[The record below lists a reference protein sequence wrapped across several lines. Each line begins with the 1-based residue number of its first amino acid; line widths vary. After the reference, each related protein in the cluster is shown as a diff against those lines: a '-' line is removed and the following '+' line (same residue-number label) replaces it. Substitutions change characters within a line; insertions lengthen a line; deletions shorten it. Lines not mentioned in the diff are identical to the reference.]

1 MKPSTQV
8 LVVDDERFF
17 REAIREVLDGIE
29 VKCVLAADGAEAL
42 DAAGDESI
50 GVVILDIQLPDQS
63 GLEVFRQLRD
73 TRPDLRVI
81 ILSAHT
87 DQETV
92 LEALRLGAFDYL
104 AKPIHE
110 EELAL
115 AVRRALE
122 TFGIAS
128 GWSRLRRRIG
138 LLEETL
144 EELWE
149 TARDADEDEGTV
161 SLREGAVQAVSE
173 ILGAAKTS
181 LMLLDEEGT
190 ALRVAATRGF
200 KISPSEM
207 EEVPIGEGVAGMALA
222 RSEPIVVADV
232 AADERFAGRAPDDRY
247 ASNSFAV
254 APLAAGARVLGVL
267 CATER
272 TSGEPFDAE
281 DLALMRI
288 MSVQLAQM
296 LDVRR
301 GPAEVGEHERAVE
314 EPGEEAAP
322 TVTAGE
328 ARPEAE
334 LARAICEAVTAEVE
348 PARILEA
355 ALRPVAETL
364 RAAPV
369 SLYLVDAEQGD
380 LVREAECDRGTRS
393 DRPAL
398 PSGLGLTGTVLET
411 GNLIASDDPAADPRF
426 DAGVDTPEDGGAGPL
441 LCGPL
446 RFRGKALGIFR
457 AFPERPEDASPGV
470 GEVLAAALSAA
481 VRNVLLYRSLV
492 DTIEEVARARR
503 EGLRGAG

>member
-1 MKPSTQV
+1 MSPSTQV
-8 LVVDDERFF
+8 LVVDDEKFF
-17 REAIREVLDGIE
+17 REAIRDVLDGAE
-29 VKCVLAADGAEAL
+29 VKCVLAATGAEAL
-42 DAAGDESI
+42 EAAGDPSI

-144 EELWE
+144 EELWQ
-149 TARDADEDEGTV
+149 TAREAEADQGAQ
-161 SLREGAVQAVSE
+161 SLREGAVQALSE
-173 ILGAAKTS
+173 VLGAAKTS
-181 LMLLDEEGT
+181 LMLLDEDGT
-190 ALRVAATRGF
+190 ALWVAASRGF
-200 KISPSEM
+200 KISPAEVD
-207 EEVPIGEGVAGMALA
+207 EVPIGEGVAGMVLA
-222 RSEPIVVADV
+222 RSEPILVGDV
-232 AADERFAGRAPDDRY
+232 NADERFAGRAPGGRY
-247 ASNSFAV
+247 TSNSFAV

-272 TSGEPFDAE
+272 SSGEPFDQE

-288 MSVQLAQM
+288 LSVQLAQM
-296 LDVRR
+296 LEVRR
-301 GPAEVGEHERAVE
+301 DANQEPALEDPSEAVAPVETAREVG
-314 EPGEEAAP
+314 
-322 TVTAGE
+322 
-328 ARPEAE
+328 PEAE
-334 LARAICEAVTAEVE
+334 LARAICDAVTAEVE
-348 PARILEA
+348 PARILDA

-364 RAAPV
+364 QAAPV
-369 SLYLVDAEQGD
+369 SLYLVDAERGD

-398 PSGLGLTGTVLET
+398 PTGLGLTGTVLES
-411 GNLIASDDPAADPRF
+411 GNLVASDDPAADPRF
-426 DAGVDTPEDGGAGPL
+426 EAGIDTPEDGAPGPL

-446 RFRGKALGIFR
+446 RFRGKTLGIFR

-492 DTIEEVARARR
+492 DTIDEVARARR
-503 EGLRGAG
+503 EGQGGAG

>member
-1 MKPSTQV
+1 MSPTTQV

-17 REAIREVLDGIE
+17 REAIRDVLHGADLQ
-29 VKCVLAADGAEAL
+29 CVLVANGAEAL
-42 DAAGDESI
+42 EAAGDESI
-50 GVVILDIQLPDQS
+50 GVVILDIELPDQS
-63 GLEVFRQLRD
+63 GLEVFRKLRE

-81 ILSAHT
+81 VLSAYT

-110 EELAL
+110 EELSL
-115 AVRRALE
+115 AVRRAVE
-122 TFGIAS
+122 TYGIAS
-128 GWSRLRRRIG
+128 SRSRLRRRIAQ
-138 LLEETL
+138 LEETL

-149 TARDADEDEGTV
+149 SAGEGDADERART
-161 SLREGAVQAVSE
+161 LREGAVQAVSE

-181 LMLLDEEGT
+181 LMLLDEGGT

-200 KISPSEM
+200 KVSPD
-207 EEVPIGEGVAGMALA
+207 EVDELSIGEGVAGMALA
-222 RSEPIVVADV
+222 RSEPILVADV
-232 AADERFAGRAPDDRY
+232 AADERFAGRSPAGRY

-254 APLAAGARVLGVL
+254 APLQAGARILGVL

-272 TSGEPFDAE
+272 ASGEPFDEE
-281 DLALMRI
+281 DLSLMRI
-288 MSVQLAQM
+288 LSVQLAQM
-296 LDVRR
+296 L
-301 GPAEVGEHERAVE
+301 EVGRDLAPTVEAETVLE
-314 EPGEEAAP
+314 EPEEEAAGVR
-322 TVTAGE
+322 TVGE
-328 ARPEAE
+328 VGPEAE

-355 ALRPVAETL
+355 ALKPVAETL

-369 SLYLVDAEQGD
+369 SLFLLDEERGELV
-380 LVREAECDRGTRS
+380 LEAEYDRGARS
-393 DRPAL
+393 DRSAL
-398 PSGLGLTGTVLET
+398 AAGRGLTGTVQET

-426 DAGVDTPEDGGAGPL
+426 DEGIDTPEDGGSGPL

-446 RFRGKALGIFR
+446 RFRGKILGIFR
-457 AFPERPEDASPGV
+457 VFPETPEHASPGV

-492 DTIEEVARARR
+492 DTIDEVARARR
-503 EGLRGAG
+503 EGRAGGG

>member
-1 MKPSTQV
+1 MKPATQV

-17 REAIREVLDGIE
+17 REAIRDVLDGIE
-29 VKCVLAADGAEAL
+29 VQSALAATGREAL

-50 GVVILDIQLPDQS
+50 GVVILDIQLPDMS

-149 TARDADEDEGTV
+149 RAREADVEERAASV
-161 SLREGAVQAVSE
+161 REGAVQAISE
-173 ILGAAKTS
+173 ILGATKTS
-181 LMLLDEEGT
+181 LMLLDEDGA

-200 KISPSEM
+200 KVSAAEIDA
-207 EEVPIGEGVAGMALA
+207 VPIGEGVAGMVLA
-222 RSEPIVVADV
+222 RSEPIVVTDV
-232 AADERFAGRAPDDRY
+232 DADERFAGRAPADRY
-247 ASNSFAV
+247 ASNSFAA
-254 APLAAGARVLGVL
+254 APLAVGARVLGVL

-272 TSGEPFDAE
+272 ASGEPFDAE

-296 LDVRR
+296 LDVRSATDEA
-301 GPAEVGEHERAVE
+301 GDLEPVVEAPASALT
-314 EPGEEAAP
+314 AP
-322 TVTAGE
+322 EIG
-328 ARPEAE
+328 REAE
-334 LARAICEAVTAEVE
+334 LARAICEAMTAELE

-364 RAAPV
+364 GAAPV
-369 SLYLVDAEQGD
+369 SLYLVDPEQGD
-380 LVREAECDRGTRS
+380 LVREAECDRGSRN

-398 PSGLGLTGTVLET
+398 PSGIGLTGFVLES

-426 DAGVDTPEDGGAGPL
+426 DAEADTPEDGAAGPL
-441 LCGPL
+441 LCGRL
-446 RFRGKALGIFR
+446 SFRGKPLGVFR
-457 AFPERPEDASPGV
+457 IFPEKAEDASAGV

-492 DTIEEVARARR
+492 DTIDEVARARR
-503 EGLRGAG
+503 EAQRRIG

>member
-1 MKPSTQV
+1 MSPSAQV

-17 REAIREVLDGIE
+17 REAIRDVLDGAE
-29 VKCVLAADGAEAL
+29 VNCVLAATGAEAL
-42 DAAGDESI
+42 EAAGDPSI

-73 TRPDLRVI
+73 IRPDLRVI

-104 AKPIHE
+104 AKPIHD

-144 EELWE
+144 EELWK
-149 TARDADEDEGTV
+149 TARDVDADQGTQ
-161 SLREGAVQAVSE
+161 SLREGAVQALSE
-173 ILGAAKTS
+173 VLGAAKTS
-181 LMLLDEEGT
+181 LMLLDEDGT
-190 ALRVAATRGF
+190 ALRVAASRGF
-200 KISPSEM
+200 KISPADLD
-207 EEVPIGEGVAGMALA
+207 EVPIGEGVAGMALA
-222 RSEPIVVADV
+222 RSEPILVGDV
-232 AADERFAGRAPDDRY
+232 NADERFAGRAPGDRY
-247 ASNSFAV
+247 TSNSFAV

-272 TSGEPFDAE
+272 SSGEPFDQE

-288 MSVQLAQM
+288 LSVQLAQM
-296 LDVRR
+296 LEVRR
-301 GPAEVGEHERAVE
+301 DAGQEPAVKDPRQAVAPAETAREVG
-314 EPGEEAAP
+314 
-322 TVTAGE
+322 
-328 ARPEAE
+328 PEAE
-334 LARAICEAVTAEVE
+334 LARAICDAVTAEVE
-348 PARILEA
+348 PARILDA

-364 RAAPV
+364 KAAPV
-369 SLYLVDAEQGD
+369 SLYLVDAKRGD
-380 LVREAECDRGTRS
+380 LVREAECDRGIRS

-398 PSGLGLTGTVLET
+398 PTGLGLTGTVLES
-411 GNLIASDDPAADPRF
+411 GNLVASDDPAADPRF
-426 DAGVDTPEDGGAGPL
+426 EAGIDTPEDGSPGPL

-446 RFRGKALGIFR
+446 RFRGKTLGIFR

-492 DTIEEVARARR
+492 DTIDEVARARR
-503 EGLRGAG
+503 EGQGGAG

>member
-1 MKPSTQV
+1 MSPSTQI
-8 LVVDDERFF
+8 LVVDDEKFF
-17 REAIREVLDGIE
+17 RETIRDVLDGVE
-29 VKCVLAADGAEAL
+29 LQCVLAATGGEAIE
-42 DAAGDESI
+42 AAGDPSI

-63 GLEVFRQLRD
+63 GLEVFRQLRE

-122 TFGIAS
+122 TFGIAA

-144 EELWE
+144 EELWK
-149 TARDADEDEGTV
+149 TAREVDLDERTQ
-161 SLREGAVQAVSE
+161 SLREGAVRGLSE

-181 LMLLDEEGT
+181 LMLLDEDGT
-190 ALRVAATRGF
+190 VLRVAAGRGF
-200 KISPSEM
+200 KASPAEM
-207 EEVPIGEGVAGMALA
+207 HEVPVGEGVAGMALA
-222 RSEPIVVADV
+222 RSEPILVADV
-232 AADERFAGRAPDDRY
+232 NADERFAGRAPAGRY

-254 APLAAGARVLGVL
+254 APIAAGARALGVL

-272 TSGEPFDAE
+272 SSDEPFGQE

-296 LDVRR
+296 LDV
-301 GPAEVGEHERAVE
+301 PGELETDADHGAAGED
-314 EPGEEAAP
+314 PCEEAAP
-322 TVTAGE
+322 AGTGGE
-328 ARPEAE
+328 VGLEAE

-348 PARILEA
+348 PARILDA
-355 ALRPVAETL
+355 ALRPVAEAL
-364 RAAPV
+364 QAAPV
-369 SLYLVDAEQGD
+369 SLYLVDAERGD

-398 PSGLGLTGTVLET
+398 PTGLGLTGTVLES
-411 GNLIASDDPAADPRF
+411 GSLVASGDPAADSRF
-426 DAGVDTPEDGGAGPL
+426 DGAIDTPEDGAPGPL

-446 RFRGKALGIFR
+446 SFRGKTLGIFR
-457 AFPERPEDASPGV
+457 AFPQRPEDASAGV

-492 DTIEEVARARR
+492 DTIDEVARARR
-503 EGLRGAG
+503 EGQRGAG

>member
-1 MKPSTQV
+1 MSPSTQV
-8 LVVDDERFF
+8 LVVDDEKFF
-17 REAIREVLDGIE
+17 REAIRDILDGAE
-29 VKCVLAADGAEAL
+29 MQCVLAATGQEAL
-42 DAAGDESI
+42 EAAGDPSI
-50 GVVILDIQLPDQS
+50 GVVILDIQLPDQN

-122 TFGIAS
+122 TFGIAW
-128 GWSRLRRRIG
+128 GWRRLRQRIG
-138 LLEETL
+138 LLEQTL
-144 EELWE
+144 GELWQ
-149 TARDADEDEGTV
+149 TAREAEADQGTQ
-161 SLREGAVQAVSE
+161 SLREGAVQALSE

-181 LMLLDEEGT
+181 LMLLDENGT
-190 ALRVAATRGF
+190 ALRVAASRGF
-200 KISPSEM
+200 KISPADLD
-207 EEVPIGEGVAGMALA
+207 EVPIGEGVAGMALA
-222 RSEPIVVADV
+222 RSEPILVADV
-232 AADERFAGRAPDDRY
+232 KADERFAGRAPGDRY
-247 ASNSFAV
+247 TSNSFAV
-254 APLAAGARVLGVL
+254 APLAAGARALGVL

-272 TSGEPFDAE
+272 SSGEPFDQE

-296 LDVRR
+296 LEVRR
-301 GPAEVGEHERAVE
+301 AAGGNADHESTVEDPSAAV
-314 EPGEEAAP
+314 AP
-322 TVTAGE
+322 VETAGE
-328 ARPEAE
+328 VGREAE

-369 SLYLVDAEQGD
+369 SLYLVDGERGD
-380 LVREAECDRGTRS
+380 LVREAEWDRGIRS

-398 PSGLGLTGTVLET
+398 PTGLGLTGTVLEI
-411 GNLIASDDPAADPRF
+411 GNLVASDDPASDPRF
-426 DAGVDTPEDGGAGPL
+426 ETSVDTPEDGAPGPF

-446 RFRGKALGIFR
+446 RFRGKTLGIFR
-457 AFPERPEDASPGV
+457 AFPERPEDASAGV

-492 DTIEEVARARR
+492 ETIDEVARARR
-503 EGLRGAG
+503 EGQGGAG

>member
-1 MKPSTQV
+1 MSPSTQV
-8 LVVDDERFF
+8 LVVDDEKFF
-17 REAIREVLDGIE
+17 REAIRDVLDGAE
-29 VKCVLAADGAEAL
+29 MKCVLAATGAEAL
-42 DAAGDESI
+42 EAAGDPSI

-115 AVRRALE
+115 SVRRALE
-122 TFGIAS
+122 TFGIAG
-128 GWSRLRRRIG
+128 GWRRWRRRIG

-144 EELWE
+144 EELWQ
-149 TARDADEDEGTV
+149 TAREAETDQGAQ
-161 SLREGAVQAVSE
+161 SLREGAVQALSE

-181 LMLLDEEGT
+181 LMLLDEDGT
-190 ALRVAATRGF
+190 ALRVAASRGF
-200 KISPSEM
+200 KISPADLD
-207 EEVPIGEGVAGMALA
+207 EVPIGEGLAGMALA
-222 RSEPIVVADV
+222 RSEPILVADV
-232 AADERFAGRAPDDRY
+232 NADERFAGRAPGDRY
-247 ASNSFAV
+247 TSNSFAV
-254 APLAAGARVLGVL
+254 APLAAGARALGVL

-272 TSGEPFDAE
+272 SSGEPFDQE

-296 LDVRR
+296 LEVRR
-301 GPAEVGEHERAVE
+301 DPGRDADPESKLEDPSEAVAPVETAREVG
-314 EPGEEAAP
+314 
-322 TVTAGE
+322 
-328 ARPEAE
+328 PEAE
-334 LARAICEAVTAEVE
+334 LARAICDAVTAEVE
-348 PARILEA
+348 PARILDA

-364 RAAPV
+364 QAAPV
-369 SLYLVDAEQGD
+369 SLYLVDAERGE

-398 PSGLGLTGTVLET
+398 PTGLGLTGTVLES
-411 GNLIASDDPAADPRF
+411 GNLVASDDPAADPRF
-426 DAGVDTPEDGGAGPL
+426 EAGIDTPEDGAPGPL

-446 RFRGKALGIFR
+446 RFRGKTLGIFR

-492 DTIEEVARARR
+492 DTIDEVARARR
-503 EGLRGAG
+503 EGQGGAG

>member
-1 MKPSTQV
+1 MNRSTQV

-17 REAIREVLDGIE
+17 REAIREVLDRAE
-29 VKCVLAADGAEAL
+29 VKCVLAASGAEAL
-42 DAAGDESI
+42 EAARDESI
-50 GVVILDIQLPDQS
+50 GVVILDIRLPDQS

-87 DQETV
+87 DQESV

-110 EELAL
+110 EELSL

-122 TFGIAS
+122 TFGVVS
-128 GWSRLRRRIG
+128 GWSRLRHRIV
-138 LLEETL
+138 LLEKTL

-149 TARDADEDEGTV
+149 KARETGADEPAQ

-173 ILGAAKTS
+173 ILGAARTS
-181 LMLLDEEGT
+181 LMLLDEDGT
-190 ALRVAATRGF
+190 ALRVAAARGF
-200 KISPSEM
+200 KVSPDEAG
-207 EEVPIGEGVAGMALA
+207 EVPVGEGVAGTAMA
-222 RSEPIVVADV
+222 RSEPILVDDV
-232 AADERFAGRAPDDRY
+232 DGDERFAGRAPDDRY

-254 APLAAGARVLGVL
+254 APLAAGTRALGVL

-272 TSGEPFDAE
+272 TSGEPFGEE

-301 GPAEVGEHERAVE
+301 GPAEVGGREPALAEPSEERA
-314 EPGEEAAP
+314 PAP
-322 TVTAGE
+322 KAGE
-328 ARPEAE
+328 TAPEAE

-364 RAAPV
+364 QAAPV
-369 SLYLVDAEQGD
+369 SLYLLDAARRD
-380 LVREAECDRGTRS
+380 LVREVECDRGIRS

-398 PSGLGLTGTVLET
+398 PTGLGLTGTVIESGT
-411 GNLIASDDPAADPRF
+411 LIATDDPAADPRF
-426 DAGVDTPEDGGAGPL
+426 EEGIDTPEDGAPGPF
-441 LCGPL
+441 LCGAL
-446 RFRGKALGIFR
+446 RFRGKALGVFR
-457 AFPERPEDASPGV
+457 AFPERPEDASPRV

-492 DTIEEVARARR
+492 DTIDEVARARR
-503 EGLRGAG
+503 EGQGGAG

>member
-1 MKPSTQV
+1 MSPSVQV

-17 REAIREVLDGIE
+17 REAIRDVLDDAE
-29 VKCVLAADGAEAL
+29 LSCVLAANGAEAL
-42 DAAGDESI
+42 EAAGDESI

-122 TFGIAS
+122 TFDIAS

-149 TARDADEDEGTV
+149 RAREADVDERAQ

-181 LMLLDEEGT
+181 LMLLDEDGK

-200 KISPSEM
+200 KVPHDEM
-207 EEVPIGEGVAGMALA
+207 DEVPVGEGVAGMALA
-222 RSEPIVVADV
+222 RSEPILVADV
-232 AADERFAGRAPDDRY
+232 GADERFAGRAPDDRY

-272 TSGEPFDAE
+272 ASGEPWC
-281 DLALMRI
+281 
-288 MSVQLAQM
+288 SS
-296 LDVRR
+296 RR
-301 GPAEVGEHERAVE
+301 CWTFPR
-314 EPGEEAAP
+314 
-322 TVTAGE
+322 
-328 ARPEAE
+328 
-334 LARAICEAVTAEVE
+334 
-348 PARILEA
+348 
-355 ALRPVAETL
+355 ALR
-364 RAAPV
+364 
-369 SLYLVDAEQGD
+369 
-380 LVREAECDRGTRS
+380 RS
-393 DRPAL
+393 
-398 PSGLGLTGTVLET
+398 
-411 GNLIASDDPAADPRF
+411 
-426 DAGVDTPEDGGAGPL
+426 
-441 LCGPL
+441 
-446 RFRGKALGIFR
+446 
-457 AFPERPEDASPGV
+457 
-470 GEVLAAALSAA
+470 
-481 VRNVLLYRSLV
+481 
-492 DTIEEVARARR
+492 TISS
-503 EGLRGAG
+503 

>member
-1 MKPSTQV
+1 MSPSTQV

-17 REAIREVLDGIE
+17 REAIRDVLDGVE
-29 VKCVLAADGAEAL
+29 LKCVLAATGEEAL
-42 DAAGDESI
+42 EAAVDRSI

-63 GLEVFRQLRD
+63 GLDVFRQLRD

-81 ILSAHT
+81 VLSAHT

-92 LEALRLGAFDYL
+92 LEALRLGAVDYL

-122 TFGIAS
+122 TFAVAS
-128 GWSRLRRRIG
+128 GWSRLRRRIA

-144 EELWE
+144 EELWK
-149 TARDADEDEGTV
+149 TAREVDLDERAQ
-161 SLREGAVQAVSE
+161 SLREGAVRALSE

-181 LMLLDEEGT
+181 LMLLDEDG
-190 ALRVAATRGF
+190 AVLRVAAGRGF
-200 KISPSEM
+200 KASPAEM
-207 EEVPIGEGVAGMALA
+207 DEVPIGEGVAGMALA
-222 RSEPIVVADV
+222 RSEPILVGDV
-232 AADERFAGRAPDDRY
+232 KADERFAGRAPDGRY

-254 APLAAGARVLGVL
+254 APLAAGERALGVL

-272 TSGEPFDAE
+272 SSGEPFDQE

-288 MSVQLAQM
+288 MSVQLAEM
-296 LDVRR
+296 LEVRR
-301 GPAEVGEHERAVE
+301 DLGGDADHALAVE
-314 EPGEEAAP
+314 DPCEAVTP
-322 TVTAGE
+322 EGTAGE
-328 ARPEAE
+328 VGPEAE
-334 LARAICEAVTAEVE
+334 LARAICEAVTTEVE
-348 PARILEA
+348 PARILDA
-355 ALRPVAETL
+355 ALRPIAETL

-369 SLYLVDAEQGD
+369 SLYLVDAGRGD

-393 DRPAL
+393 DRPVL
-398 PSGLGLTGTVLET
+398 PTGLGLTGTVLES
-411 GNLIASDDPAADPRF
+411 GRLVASDDPAADPRF
-426 DAGVDTPEDGGAGPL
+426 DGGIDTPEDGAPGPL

-446 RFRGKALGIFR
+446 RFRGKTLGVFR
-457 AFPERPEDASPGV
+457 VFPERSEDASPGV

-492 DTIEEVARARR
+492 DTIDEVARARR
-503 EGLRGAG
+503 EGQRGVG

>member
-1 MKPSTQV
+1 MRPFTQV
-8 LVVDDERFF
+8 LVVDDEKFF
-17 REAIREVLDGIE
+17 REAIRDVLEGAEI
-29 VKCVLAADGAEAL
+29 KCVLASNGAEAL
-42 DAAGDESI
+42 EAAADESI

-63 GLEVFRQLRD
+63 GLEVFRKLRE

-110 EELAL
+110 EELSL

-128 GWSRLRRRIG
+128 GWSRLRRRIRV
-138 LLEETL
+138 LEETL
-144 EELWE
+144 EELW
-149 TARDADEDEGTV
+149 TKAREADLDERAQL
-161 SLREGAVQAVSE
+161 LREGAVQAVSE

-181 LMLLDEEGT
+181 LMLLDEDGT

-200 KISPSEM
+200 KVSSAEM
-207 EEVPIGEGVAGMALA
+207 NDVPVGEGVAGMALA

-232 AADERFAGRAPDDRY
+232 DADERFAGRAPHGRY
-247 ASNSFAV
+247 ASSSFAV
-254 APLAAGARVLGVL
+254 APLAAGARALGVL
-267 CATER
+267 CATDR
-272 TSGEPFDAE
+272 VTGEPFGEE

-288 MSVQLAQM
+288 LSVQLAQM
-296 LDVRR
+296 LDVRPAPEEFVDDEPTVEV
-301 GPAEVGEHERAVE
+301 PAEEVAPAVT
-314 EPGEEAAP
+314 PGE
-322 TVTAGE
+322 VGKQ
-328 ARPEAE
+328 AE

-348 PARILEA
+348 PARILDA
-355 ALRPVAETL
+355 ALRPVAEAL

-380 LVREAECDRGTRS
+380 LVLEAECDRGARS

-398 PSGLGLTGTVLET
+398 PTGLGLTGTVLES
-411 GNLIASDDPAADPRF
+411 GSLIASDDPTPDPRF
-426 DAGVDTPEDGGAGPL
+426 DEGVDTPEDGVSGPL
-441 LCGPL
+441 MCGPL
-446 RFRGKALGIFR
+446 RFRGKTLGIFR

-492 DTIEEVARARR
+492 DTIDEVARARR
-503 EGLRGAG
+503 EGQKGAG